1 MTPALGPYRRLLGY
15 SARYWPLL
23 AAAACGM
30 VLEALSAGAFTWMM
44 RPIVNETFV
53 ARNPDV
59 GLLLPLAIVALFL
72 VRGMATFVVDY
83 AMARTG
89 RGVVRDLRSAL
100 MAKFLAIP
108 PAALAAEPAPARI
121 SRLSYDTEQVAQ
133 ASAEA
138 LKILLT
144 DVLTV
149 LVLLTVMLAQS
160 VKVTLALLL
169 LAPAVGG
176 ITVAV
181 SRRYRRLHGRIQEGM
196 ASMAAHAEQTLAA
209 SDEVRLHGA
218 EAIELGRFQSEAER
232 NFRLHL
238 KVESTRAAA
247 SSLVQLAAAAALA
260 LVLYLAGRE
269 ALAGRMDA
277 GQFVALMT
285 AMMAMIPSLKRL
297 ASVHALIGKGAAAA
311 ERIFAELDQPE
322 EDAGGTLPIER
333 ARGELRFEEV
343 GFAFPGESRAVLE
356 SVTFSIAP
364 GTVAALV
371 GRSGSGKTTIAR
383 LLARFHDP
391 THGRIMLDGHDL
403 RAYRRADLRRQI
415 AWVGQRVVLFDD
427 SVAANI
433 AYGDPK
439 PDPSRLLRAA
449 RAAHA
454 LEFIEALPEGFATR
468 LGEGGMRLSG
478 GQRQRIALARAFYR
492 DAPILI
498 LDEPSAALDAEAE
511 TALLD
516 ALEALAGERTVLLIA
531 HRLRTVERA
540 DLILV
545 LDRGRIVEEG
555 THAALLDAGGLYAS
569 LYRASQQERS
579 P

>member
-1 MTPALGPYRRLLGY
+1 MRSAPRPYRRLLGY

-23 AAAACGM
+23 AIAALGM
-30 VLEALSAGAFTWMM
+30 LIEALSAGAFTWMM

-53 ARNPDV
+53 ARNPEV

-72 VRGMATFVVDY
+72 VRGMATFAVDY

-89 RGVVRDLRSAL
+89 RGVVRDLRIAL
-100 MAKFLAIP
+100 MKKFLAI
-108 PAALAAEPAPARI
+108 APAELATEAVPARV
-121 SRLSYDTEQVAQ
+121 SRLGYDTEQVAQ

-149 LVLLTVMLAQS
+149 LVLLAVMLAQS
-160 VKVTLALLL
+160 VQVTLALLV

-176 ITVAV
+176 ITLAV

-196 ASMAAHAEQTLAA
+196 AEMAAHAEQTLAA
-209 SDEVRLHGA
+209 ADEVRLHGA
-218 EAIELGRFQSEAER
+218 QEAELCRYRDQAQR

-238 KVESTRAAA
+238 KVEATRAAA
-247 SSLVQLAAAAALA
+247 SSMVQLAAAVALA

-277 GQFVALMT
+277 GEFVALMT

-311 ERIFAELDQPE
+311 SRIFAELDQPE
-322 EDAGGTLPIER
+322 EDPGGPIPIIRAAGDIE
-333 ARGELRFEEV
+333 FDSV
-343 GFAFPGESRAVLE
+343 SFAFPGEDRAVLE
-356 SVTFSIAP
+356 SVSFAARP
-364 GTVAALV
+364 GTVTALV

-391 THGRIMLDGHDL
+391 TGGHIRLDGRELGD
-403 RAYRRADLRRQI
+403 YRREDLRRQI

-427 SVAANI
+427 TVAANI
-433 AYGDPK
+433 AYGESTIDQ
-439 PDPSRLLRAA
+439 DRLRRAA
-449 RAAHA
+449 RDAHA
-454 LEFIEALPEGFATR
+454 LAFIEALPEGFATR
-468 LGEGGMRLSG
+468 LGEQGMRLSG

-511 TALLD
+511 A
-516 ALEALAGERTVLLIA
+516 AFLEALERLAGQRTTLLIA

-540 DLILV
+540 DAILV
-545 LDRGRIVEEG
+545 LDRGRIVESG
-555 THAALLDAGGLYAS
+555 THRELLAAGGLYAA
-569 LYRASQQERS
+569 LYHASQRERE